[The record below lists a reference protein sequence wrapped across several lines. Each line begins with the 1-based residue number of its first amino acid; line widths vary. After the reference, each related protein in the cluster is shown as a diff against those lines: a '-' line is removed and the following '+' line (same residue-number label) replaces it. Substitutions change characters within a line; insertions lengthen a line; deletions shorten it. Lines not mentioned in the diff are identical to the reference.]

1 MRDRVPLLAGL
12 VLVALAFVVGS
23 LAIAGGIRDR
33 GRNDTLAVTGSAK
46 AHIVSDYAVWDVS
59 VTAQDTAATPA
70 AQRVAG
76 WSKRLR
82 AFLLA
87 HGIQQSE
94 LIEYPISTQTVN
106 DDKGDIKAYQ
116 ESQSFEVRS
125 HRVSAVT
132 DVANASSQ
140 LLLQGV
146 PVSANSVAYSYTKL
160 ASLRPQLLRAA
171 VADARK
177 RADALAKATGSHLG
191 HVRSIDVGVFQI
203 TAPNSTDVSD
213 YGDYDT
219 STVRK
224 DVTAVVNLTFALT

>member
-12 VLVALAFVVGS
+12 ALLALAFLLGS
-23 LAIAGGIRDR
+23 LFIAGGIRDR

-46 AHIVSDYAVWDVS
+46 AHITSDYAVWDVS
-59 VTAQDTAATPA
+59 VTAQDTDATPA
-70 AQRVAG
+70 AKRVAA
-76 WSKRLR
+76 WSRRLR

-87 HGIQQSE
+87 HDIRESE
-94 LIEYPISTQTVN
+94 LIVYPIATETVN
-106 DDKGDIKAYQ
+106 DEKGNIKAYQ
-116 ESQSFEVRS
+116 ESQRFEVRS
-125 HRVSAVT
+125 SRITAVAA
-132 DVANASSQ
+132 VADASSE

-146 PVSANSVAYSYTKL
+146 PVSADPIAYSYTKL
-160 ASLRPQLLRAA
+160 ADLRPKLLKDA

-213 YGDYDT
+213 YGNYDT

-224 DVTAVVNLTFALT
+224 DVTAVVNLTFALQ

>member
-12 VLVALAFVVGS
+12 ALLALAFLLGS
-23 LAIAGGIRDR
+23 LFIAGGIRDR

-46 AHIVSDYAVWDVS
+46 AHITSDYAVWDVS
-59 VTAQDTAATPA
+59 VTAQDTDATPA
-70 AQRVAG
+70 AKRVAG

-82 AFLLA
+82 SFLLA
-87 HGIQQSE
+87 HGIRESE
-94 LIEYPISTQTVN
+94 LIVYPISTQTVN
-106 DDKGDIKAYQ
+106 DEKGNIKAYQ

-125 HRVSAVT
+125 SRITAVA
-132 DVANASSQ
+132 DVADASSE

-160 ASLRPQLLRAA
+160 AGLRPRLLKDA

-224 DVTAVVNLTFALT
+224 DVTAVVNLTFALQ